1 MRLDRV
7 MAGQSQCAASTARGR
22 RCRRVRAR
30 EMALLAVS
38 RLVVRFPD
46 GASKALNDTSPEE
59 IIDRLRGQLPPGSFT
74 HP

>member
-1 MRLDRV
+1 
-7 MAGQSQCAASTARGR
+7 
-22 RCRRVRAR
+22 
-30 EMALLAVS
+30 MALLAVS

-59 IIDRLRGQLPPGSFT
+59 IIDRLRGQLPPGSFS

>member
-1 MRLDRV
+1 
-7 MAGQSQCAASTARGR
+7 
-22 RCRRVRAR
+22 
-30 EMALLAVS
+30 MALLAVS

-74 HP
+74 HL